1 MEKPWSCGDPLAV
14 DEQCAWLFPAW
25 LSHSLFGSH
34 SSSLT

>member
-1 MEKPWSCGDPLAV
+1 MEKPRGCGDPLAL
-14 DEQCAWLFPAW
+14 DEQFARLFPAW